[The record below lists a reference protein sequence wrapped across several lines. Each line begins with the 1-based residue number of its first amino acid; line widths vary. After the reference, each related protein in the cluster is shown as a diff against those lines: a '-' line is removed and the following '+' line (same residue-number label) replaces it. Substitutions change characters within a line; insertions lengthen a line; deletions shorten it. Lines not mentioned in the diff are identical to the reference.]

1 MGEDG
6 KNGPAFIVVEADEN
20 QKGQGGGEEDGLVV
34 GMPMSVSSP
43 VVASDTAR
51 FKVLGV
57 DSQILEVTLPSR
69 GEVLCQ
75 PGNLVHM
82 DDGFRG
88 TITTGGIGRAFQRHL
103 FAGESFYR
111 VNYHNH
117 SSTEGTI
124 GLTPPFP
131 AKVIPV
137 NLDKLNGLTIK
148 NNAFLATLDPQTD
161 ISLKIVRN
169 FGTACFGGQGLLLNR
184 LKGNGWVFLNAA
196 GTVLH
201 KQLGPGEK
209 LIVDTNS
216 LVAFENTCEYEIQST
231 GGMGMVCCGGE
242 GFFNTAMTGPG
253 LVIVQSMSLEKMRQA
268 IGTRARSSSNNDDD

>member
-88 TITTGGIGRAFQRHL
+88 TSTTGGIGRAFQRHL

-131 AKVIPV
+131 AKVCEAIHLPSFPLL
-137 NLDKLNGLTIK
+137 LDYIVMRAGCAVLYWVRMSSIYDAKGRLTIVTI
-148 NNAFLATLDPQTD
+148 AFDVCATTLYHPGNSGELGQAEWTD
-161 ISLKIVRN
+161 
-169 FGTACFGGQGLLLNR
+169 
-184 LKGNGWVFLNAA
+184 
-196 GTVLH
+196 H
-201 KQLGPGEK
+201 
-209 LIVDTNS
+209 
-216 LVAFENTCEYEIQST
+216 
-231 GGMGMVCCGGE
+231 
-242 GFFNTAMTGPG
+242 
-253 LVIVQSMSLEKMRQA
+253 
-268 IGTRARSSSNNDDD
+268 

>member
-1 MGEDG
+1 MGMKKNG
-6 KNGPAFIVVEADEN
+6 NGPAFIVVEADEN
-20 QKGQGGGEEDGLVV
+20 KKDDGGNGEGLVV

-43 VVASDTAR
+43 VVASDSAS

-82 DDGFRG
+82 DNGFRG
-88 TITTGGIGRAFQRHL
+88 TITTGGIGRAFQRSM

-131 AKVIPV
+131 AKVCEAIH
-137 NLDKLNGLTIK
+137 L
-148 NNAFLATLDPQTD
+148 QS
-161 ISLKIVRN
+161 SL
-169 FGTACFGGQGLLLNR
+169 
-184 LKGNGWVFLNAA
+184 
-196 GTVLH
+196 
-201 KQLGPGEK
+201 P
-209 LIVDTNS
+209 
-216 LVAFENTCEYEIQST
+216 
-231 GGMGMVCCGGE
+231 
-242 GFFNTAMTGPG
+242 
-253 LVIVQSMSLEKMRQA
+253 
-268 IGTRARSSSNNDDD
+268 SSS